1 MTLNSVSKCSHI
13 NGIGVRCLPF
23 LFICIHSDI
32 TIRILWASYSQLH
45 KQFIDKKISLNF
57 DLPQYKTTTMSVSI
71 YAPLLFLFK
80 SYYGTITPRAFFF
93 LSEKTRV
100 LVTTAK
106 EKKSNKKT
114 FSLHLFLLFL
124 WQCYYVRGARYTG
137 GHNRKRHY
145 LRFVLCTNFRLK
157 TDILPLILLCRRY
170 YHLW

>member
-32 TIRILWASYSQLH
+32 IIRIWASYSQLH

-106 EKKSNKKT
+106 EKKT
-114 FSLHLFLLFL
+114 
-124 WQCYYVRGARYTG
+124 T
-137 GHNRKRHY
+137 KRHSHY
-145 LRFVLCTNFRLK
+145 TFFCYFFDNVIT
-157 TDILPLILLCRRY
+157 
-170 YHLW
+170 